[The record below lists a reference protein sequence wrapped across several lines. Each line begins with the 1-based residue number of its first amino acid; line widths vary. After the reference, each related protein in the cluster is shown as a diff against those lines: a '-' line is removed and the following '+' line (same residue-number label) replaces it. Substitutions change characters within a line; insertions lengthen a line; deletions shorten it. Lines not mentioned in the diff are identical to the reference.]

1 VNRVVFLIDGFNV
14 YHSIRQALEDGG
26 GSLKWLDYQGL
37 CRSYL
42 SVFGREARVERV
54 IYFSAYATH
63 VQQTHPDV
71 IVRHRRY
78 VAALRGTGVETVMGR
93 FKWHPRWCPTCQ
105 TEVPGYEE
113 KETDVSIAV
122 TLMELCLNDICDT
135 AAIISGDTDLLPAI
149 RAVKRL
155 RSEKQIW
162 VVFPY
167 KRFNLELD
175 QTADRTIKIK
185 RAKYAKHQLPDPVTL
200 SDGSVVAKP
209 AGW

>member
-1 VNRVVFLIDGFNV
+1 M
-14 YHSIRQALEDGG
+14 
-26 GSLKWLDYQGL
+26 
-37 CRSYL
+37 
-42 SVFGREARVERV
+42 
-54 IYFSAYATH
+54 
-63 VQQTHPDV
+63 

-78 VAALRGTGVETVMGR
+78 VAALRGAGVETVMGR

-135 AAIISGDTDLLPAI
+135 AAIISGDTDLLPAM

-155 RSEKQIW
+155 RPEKQIW